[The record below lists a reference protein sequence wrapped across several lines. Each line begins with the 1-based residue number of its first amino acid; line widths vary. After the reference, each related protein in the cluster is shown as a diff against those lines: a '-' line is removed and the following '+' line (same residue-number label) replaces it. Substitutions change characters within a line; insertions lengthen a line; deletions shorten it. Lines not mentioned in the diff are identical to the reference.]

1 MYSNGTSVVKLSRQH
16 STTTSD
22 VGESLYEDDLEWD
35 KSDFTAHL
43 SESDAL
49 SSYDINEMAEI
60 LRNRFLEFDMSSQIS
75 EDSTPPRQSTIS
87 NIFTSISN
95 QDLTMRQ
102 IKRPFHRS
110 LTDFNSIKH
119 KKKSFVLSKHLSLIN
134 IQKTD
139 PISTNS
145 RQSFYPI
152 PPSMEPESPR
162 NFSRLSKLE
171 MIRLYL
177 IKLKEKLCSFTFQ
190 TFHPTPKMTIITE
203 EIIDTYDIIEE

>member
-49 SSYDINEMAEI
+49 SSYDINE
-60 LRNRFLEFDMSSQIS
+60 
-75 EDSTPPRQSTIS
+75 S

-95 QDLTMRQ
+95 QDLTMKQ

-119 KKKSFVLSKHLSLIN
+119 KKKSFILSKHLSLIN
-134 IQKTD
+134 IQTTD

-145 RQSFYPI
+145 RQSLYPI
-152 PPSMEPESPR
+152 PPSMEPESSQ
-162 NFSRLSKLE
+162 NFPRLSKLE